1 MERARRS
8 ARLTEIMPE
17 NRNLD
22 ELHPPLRIGTQLRPP
37 LIILCGAPGS
47 GKTTI
52 ARTLSEKLRGSVHI
66 QTDTIRGMIARP
78 NYGGLESAFVY
89 DSCVRVAKEALRRG
103 RPAILDGTFARSAHR
118 ARALS
123 TLRGLY
129 GRCVLVHVVCGM
141 NTAESRNASRR
152 DVVPRER
159 LRGIYASFEEPL
171 DAVKIDTDVRSAE
184 ESAAVILAAVTSE
197 RKEGEHSAR

>member
-1 MERARRS
+1 MV
-8 ARLTEIMPE
+8 IF
-17 NRNLD
+17 
-22 ELHPPLRIGTQLRPP
+22 
-37 LIILCGAPGS
+37 CGVPGS

-52 ARTLSEKLRGSVHI
+52 ARILSEKLRGSVHI
-66 QTDTIRGMIARP
+66 QADTIRHMIARP
-78 NYGGLESAFVY
+78 NYGGPESAFVY

-123 TLRGLY
+123 ELRGLC
-129 GRCVLVHVVCGM
+129 GRCVFVHVFCSM
-141 NTAESRNASRR
+141 STAEMRNASRR

-171 DAVKIDTDVRSAE
+171 NAIRIDTDSRSAE
-184 ESAAVILAAVTSE
+184 ESAAIILTAATSE
-197 RKEGEHSAR
+197 RHGGEHSAR

>member
-1 MERARRS
+1 
-8 ARLTEIMPE
+8 
-17 NRNLD
+17 
-22 ELHPPLRIGTQLRPP
+22 
-37 LIILCGAPGS
+37 LIIFCGVPGS

-52 ARTLSEKLRGSVHI
+52 ARTLSGKLTWSVHV

-78 NYGGLESAFVY
+78 NYGGPESAFVY

-103 RPAILDGTFARSAHR
+103 RPAILDGTFARSTHR

-123 TLRGLY
+123 ALRGLY

-141 NTAESRNASRR
+141 STAERRNASRR

-159 LRGIYASFEEPL
+159 LRGIYASFEEPVN
-171 DAVKIDTDVRSAE
+171 AVRIDTDLRSAE
-184 ESAAVILAAVTSE
+184 ESAAIILTATKSE
-197 RKEGEHSAR
+197 RKEGGHTAG